1 MFKTFL
7 FSELKYTLKQPMV
20 YIFLCIISLLV
31 FFAIVSD
38 NVTIGDSFGNVYK
51 NAPHVITIY
60 ISVMTIFGLLIATA
74 FFNNAALRDFNN
86 NFNEIIFSTPLNK
99 FGYFFGKFFGAL
111 LLATVPLLGVYIG
124 VLIGSFTA
132 PVFGWIDTE
141 RFGSFYLETFI
152 NNYLIFVLPNMFF
165 VGAIIYAIAN
175 KWRSTVI
182 SFAGT
187 LIIIVAYIISGTLM
201 SDVDNETLAAL
212 TDIFGNR
219 TYSIHTQYYTPIEKN
234 TISPSFE
241 GLILWNRVIWVLV
254 GFVILLMSYF
264 SFSFQ
269 EKNKKIK
276 QEKKDFKDPGEVFSL
291 PKLHFQYNNKTNWLQ
306 FKSFFYVNFLS
317 IVKSVTFKILFIFS
331 AIILI
336 SNLVGGFEYFGLQ
349 SYPLTYKLID
359 LINNASSIFV
369 VIILVFFSGELIW
382 RDRDNKINEVIDA
395 TPHQSLISLSAKAL
409 SLVGVTTILH
419 VFFVF
424 CGVVY
429 QLINGYTRI
438 ELDVYFLDFI
448 YSNLMIYIIWSGVM
462 IMIQV
467 ATNNKYVGYFVSI
480 TVIFIWE
487 IILAILDIQSNMV
500 EIGAGPSLQYSDMNG
515 FGPGFK
521 GAMWFNL
528 YWILFAII
536 CLLIAG
542 ALWNRGV
549 MSSLKEKIKTAKK
562 DVPKSYKFLTLGFI
576 IAWVFVAG
584 YVFYNTQVL
593 NTYRTSDE
601 QEILSSEYEKK
612 YKKYENVNLP
622 KITDAKYFID
632 IFPYKRD
639 VMVKSKLQ
647 LTNETNTTIDSL
659 HFIIDER
666 WEPEINIPNS
676 NLVLDDE
683 EFGYLIYKLNKPL
696 EPESTIVIEID
707 ANYITRGFENGR
719 GSTNVIKNGTF
730 LNNFEILPSLG
741 YNSSLELSD
750 KNTRKKY
757 GLKPKDRMPEL
768 EENCSEKCMINYLSD
783 GRSDYINV
791 ETVISTSSDQIAIAP
806 GSLKK
811 QWTENNRNY
820 YHYKSD
826 HPSQNFYS
834 FISAKYEIAK
844 RKWKGIDIEVYY
856 DEKHSMNV
864 DMMLDAVERSLKYY
878 TENFGPYYHKQCRI
892 VEFPRY
898 ASFAQAFPGTMP
910 YSEAIGFI
918 INLEDEED
926 NNVVDAVI
934 AHEMAHQWWAH
945 QVVGAFMQG
954 GTMLSESFSE
964 YSALMTMKGISKTP
978 MKMREFL
985 KYDHDRYLRGRSV
998 EVEDELPLYKVENQ
1012 GHIHYGK
1019 GSVILYA
1026 LQDYIGEEKVNK
1038 AMKDFL
1044 TEYRYKEPPYP
1055 TSLDFLKYLE
1065 PQVPDS
1071 LNYLIKDWFKEITLY
1086 DNRMKEANYEKL
1098 DNGKYRVS
1106 MNVESYKIKADSIG
1120 NETKVD
1126 INDWIDIGVFS
1137 DTDEEHLIFDKR
1149 VKINKPEMTFTF
1161 EVDTLPKKVGIDPR
1175 HLLIDRVYDDNI
1187 KTISLKE

>member
-1 MFKTFL
+1 MFKTFF
-7 FSELKYTLKQPMV
+7 FSELKYTLRQPMV
-20 YIFLCIISLLV
+20 YIFLGVISILV

-38 NVTIGDSFGNVYK
+38 NVRIGGAVGNIYK
-51 NAPHVITIY
+51 NAPYIITIY
-60 ISVMTIFGLLIATA
+60 VNVLTIFGLIIATA
-74 FFNNAALRDFNN
+74 FFNNAALRDFKN
-86 NFNEIIFSTPLNK
+86 NFNEIIFSTPLSK
-99 FGYFFGKFFGAL
+99 LGYFFGKFFGAL
-111 LLATVPLLGVYIG
+111 IVATVPLLGVYVG
-124 VLIGSFTA
+124 VLVGSAMA
-132 PVFGWIDTE
+132 PAFGWVDAE
-141 RFGSFYLETFI
+141 RFGDFYLATFV
-152 NNYLIFVLPNMFF
+152 NNYLVFVLPNMFF

-234 TISPSFE
+234 TLSPAFE
-241 GLILWNRVIWVLV
+241 GLILWNRVIWIAV
-254 GFVILLMSYF
+254 GALILLLAYFGF
-264 SFSFQ
+264 SFK
-269 EKNKKIK
+269 EKNKKVK
-276 QEKKDFKDPGEVFSL
+276 AQKVETKENEAVFSFPEL
-291 PKLHFQYNNKTNWLQ
+291 QFQFDKKTNWLQ

-336 SNLVGGFEYFGLQ
+336 SNLVGGFEYYGLQ

-359 LINNASSIFV
+359 LINDASGIFV
-369 VIILVFFSGELIW
+369 VITLVFFSGELIW
-382 RDRDNKINEVIDA
+382 RDRDHKINEVIDA

-424 CGVVY
+424 CGIIY
-429 QLINGYTRI
+429 QLLNGYTRI
-438 ELDVYFLDFI
+438 ELDIYFLDFI
-448 YSNLMIYIIWSGVM
+448 YSNLILYVIWSGVM

-467 ATNNKYVGYFVSI
+467 VSSNKYIGYFISI
-480 TVIFIWE
+480 AVIFIWE
-487 IILAILDIQSNMV
+487 IVLAILDIQSNMV
-500 EIGAGPSLQYSDMNG
+500 EIGAGPSLMYSDMNA
-515 FGPGFK
+515 FGPGLK
-521 GAMWFNL
+521 SAMWFNL
-528 YWILFAII
+528 YWSLFAII

-549 MSSLKEKIKTAKK
+549 VTSLKEKMLTAKK
-562 DVPKSYKFLTLGFI
+562 EVPKSYKILTLVFT
-576 IAWVFVAG
+576 IAWGAVAG
-584 YVFYNTQVL
+584 YVYYNTQVL
-593 NTYRTSDE
+593 NSYRTSEE
-601 QEILSSEYEKK
+601 QEVLFADFEKK
-612 YKKYENVNLP
+612 YKRYENVNHP

-639 VMVKSKLQ
+639 VLVKSKLQ
-647 LTNETNTTIDSL
+647 LTNETNEPIDSL
-659 HFIIDER
+659 HFVIDER
-666 WEPEINIPNS
+666 WEPEIKIPNS
-676 NLVLDDE
+676 DLVVEDE
-683 EFGYLIYKLNKPL
+683 EFGYLIYKLNTSL
-696 EPESTIVIEID
+696 QPESTIEIEI
-707 ANYITRGFENGR
+707 NTQYITKGFENGR
-719 GSTNVIKNGTF
+719 GSTGIVNNGTF

-741 YNSSLELSD
+741 YDSNVELSD
-750 KNTRKKY
+750 KNTRRKY

-768 EENCSEKCMINYLSD
+768 EENCSESCMANYLSD
-783 GRSDYINV
+783 GRSDYISV
-791 ETVISTSSDQIAIAP
+791 ETVISTTKDQIAIAP
-806 GSLKK
+806 GSLQK
-811 QWTENNRNY
+811 QWEENGRNY
-820 YHYKSD
+820 YHYRSD

-834 FISAKYEIAK
+834 FISAKYEVAK
-844 RKWKGIDIEVYY
+844 RKWNGIDIEVYH
-856 DEKHSMNV
+856 DEKHPWNV

-918 INLEDEED
+918 INLEDEKD

-945 QVVGAFMQG
+945 QVVGANMQG
-954 GTMLSESFSE
+954 STLMSESFSE
-964 YSALMTMKGISKTP
+964 YSALMTMKSISKTP

-985 KYDHDRYLRGRSV
+985 KYDHDRYLRGRSS
-998 EVEDELPLYKVENQ
+998 EVDIELPLYKVENQ

-1026 LQDYIGEEKVNK
+1026 LQDYIGEEKVNT
-1038 AMKDFL
+1038 AMREFL
-1044 TEYRYKEPPYP
+1044 NEYKYQAPPYP
-1055 TSLDFLKYLE
+1055 TSLDFLRYLE

-1086 DNRMKEANYEKL
+1086 DNRMKAAKYTKL
-1098 DNGKYRVS
+1098 SNGKYQVS
-1106 MNVESYKIKADSIG
+1106 MDIESYKIKADSIG

-1126 INDWIDIGVFS
+1126 INDWVDIGVFS
-1137 DTDEEHLIFDKR
+1137 DADEEHLLYEER
-1149 VKINKPEMTFTF
+1149 VKINKPKITFTF
-1161 EVDTLPKKVGIDPR
+1161 EVDSIPRKAAIDPR
-1175 HLLIDRVYDDNI
+1175 RLLIDRVYDDNI
-1187 KTISLKE
+1187 KTISSE

>member
-1 MFKTFL
+1 MLKTFF

-20 YIFLCIISLLV
+20 YIFLGIISLLV

-38 NVTIGDSFGNVYK
+38 NVRIGESVGNVYK

-86 NFNEIIFSTPLNK
+86 NFNEIIFSTPLSK

-111 LLATVPLLGVYIG
+111 LLSTIPLLGVYIG
-124 VLIGSFTA
+124 VLVGSVMA
-132 PVFGWIDTE
+132 PPFGWVDAE
-141 RFGSFYLETFI
+141 RFGSFYLETFV

-219 TYSIHTQYYTPIEKN
+219 TYAIHTQYYTPIEKN
-234 TISPSFE
+234 TLSPSFE
-241 GLILWNRVIWVLV
+241 GLILWNRLIWVLV
-254 GFVILLMSYF
+254 GLAILLVSYL

-276 QEKKDFKDPGEVFSL
+276 QEKKDSIKGSKVFTL
-291 PKLHFQYNNKTNWLQ
+291 PELHFEYNKKTNWLQ

-359 LINNASSIFV
+359 LINNASGIFV
-369 VIILVFFSGELIW
+369 VITLVFFSGELIW

-424 CGVVY
+424 CGVIY
-429 QLINGYTRI
+429 QFLKGYTRI
-438 ELDVYFLDFI
+438 ELDVYFLDFV
-448 YSNLMIYIIWSGVM
+448 YSNLILYIVWSGVM

-467 ATNNKYVGYFVSI
+467 VMNNKYIGYFISI
-480 TVIFIWE
+480 AIIFIWE

-515 FGPGFK
+515 FGPGLK
-521 GAMWFNL
+521 SAMWFNL
-528 YWILFAII
+528 YWVLFAVI

-549 MSSLKEKIKTAKK
+549 ISSLKDKILIAKK
-562 DVPKSYKFLTLGFI
+562 EVPKSYKILTL
-576 IAWVFVAG
+576 VFVVVWALVAG
-584 YVFYNTQVL
+584 YVYYNTQIL
-593 NTYRTSDE
+593 NTYRTSEE
-601 QEILSSEYEKK
+601 QEVLFSDFEKK
-612 YKKYENVNLP
+612 YKKYEKVKHP
-622 KITDAKYFID
+622 KVTDAKYFID

-639 VMVKSKLQ
+639 VLVKSKLR
-647 LTNETNTTIDSL
+647 LTNENSTAIDSL
-659 HFIIDER
+659 HFVINER
-666 WEPEINIPNS
+666 WEPKINIPNS
-676 NLVLDDE
+676 ELVLEDE
-683 EFGYLIYKLNKPL
+683 EFGYLIYKLNQSL
-696 EPESTIVIEID
+696 QPESSIEIEV
-707 ANYITRGFENGR
+707 NTQYITKGFENGR
-719 GSTNVIKNGTF
+719 GSTRVVNNGTF

-741 YNSSLELSD
+741 YNSGSELSD

-768 EENCSEKCMINYLSD
+768 EENCSESCMANYLSD

-791 ETVISTSSDQIAIAP
+791 ETVISTSSDQIAVAP
-806 GSLKK
+806 GSLQK
-811 QWTENNRNY
+811 QWEENGRNY

-834 FISAKYEIAK
+834 FISAKYQIAK
-844 RKWKGIDIEVYY
+844 RNWNGIDIEVYY
-856 DEKHSMNV
+856 DEKHPMNV
-864 DMMLDAVERSLKYY
+864 EMMLDAVERSLKYY

-892 VEFPRY
+892 IEFPRY

-934 AHEMAHQWWAH
+934 AHEMGHQWWAH
-945 QVVGAFMQG
+945 QVVGANMQG
-954 GTMLSESFSE
+954 GTLMSESFSE

-985 KYDHDRYLRGRSV
+985 KYDHDRYLRGRSG
-998 EVEDELPLYKVENQ
+998 EVDNELPLYKVENQ

-1026 LQDYIGEEKVNK
+1026 LQDYIGEGKVNK
-1038 AMKDFL
+1038 AMRDFL
-1044 TEYRYKEPPYP
+1044 NEYKYKKPPYP
-1055 TSLDFLKYLE
+1055 TSLDFLEHLE

-1071 LNYLIKDWFKEITLY
+1071 LDYLIKDWFKEITLY
-1086 DNRMKEANYEKL
+1086 DNRMKEANYKKL
-1098 DNGKYRVS
+1098 DNGKYEVS
-1106 MNVESYKIKADSIG
+1106 MNIESYKIKADSIG
-1120 NETKVD
+1120 NETKVA

-1137 DTDEEHLIFDKR
+1137 DADEENLLFEKR
-1149 VKINKPEMTFTF
+1149 VKIDKPKMTFTV
-1161 EVDTLPKKVGIDPR
+1161 EVDSLPRKAAVDPR

-1187 KTISLKE
+1187 KSISSE

>member
-1 MFKTFL
+1 MLKTFFL
-7 FSELKYTLKQPMV
+7 TELKYTLKQPMV
-20 YIFLCIISLLV
+20 YIFLSIISLLV

-86 NFNEIIFSTPLNK
+86 NFNEIIFSTPINK
-99 FGYFFGKFFGAL
+99 FGYFFGKFCGAL
-111 LLATVPLLGVYIG
+111 LLSTIPLFGVYIG
-124 VLIGSFTA
+124 VLVGSVMA
-132 PVFGWIDTE
+132 PTFGWVDAE
-141 RFGSFYLETFI
+141 RFGSFYIETFI
-152 NNYLIFVLPNMFF
+152 NNYLIFILPNMFF

-187 LIIIVAYIISGTLM
+187 LIIIVTYIISGTLM

-234 TISPSFE
+234 TVSPKFE

-254 GFVILLMSYF
+254 GFVILLTSYF

-269 EKNKKIK
+269 EKNKKVK
-276 QEKKDFKDPGEVFSL
+276 KEKEDTLDSNSVFSL
-291 PKLHFQYNNKTNWLQ
+291 PELQFDYNKRTNWLQ

-349 SYPLTYKLID
+349 AYPLTYKLID
-359 LINNASSIFV
+359 LINDASGIFV
-369 VIILVFFSGELIW
+369 IIVLVFFSGELIW

-419 VFFVF
+419 LFFVF

-429 QLINGYTRI
+429 QLLNGYTRL
-438 ELDVYFLDFI
+438 ELNVYFLDFI
-448 YSNLMIYIIWSGVM
+448 YSNLMIYIIWSAVM

-467 ATNNKYVGYFVSI
+467 VLNNKYLGYFVSI
-480 TVIFIWE
+480 AVIFIWE
-487 IILAILDIQSNMV
+487 IILAILDIQSNML

-515 FGPGFK
+515 FGPGFN

-528 YWILFAII
+528 YWGLFAII

-549 MSSLKEKIKTAKK
+549 ISSLKEKIKTAKK
-562 DVPKSYKFLTLGFI
+562 DVPKSYKVLTLGFVMVW
-576 IAWVFVAG
+576 AFVAG
-584 YVFYNTQVL
+584 FVYYNTQVL
-593 NTYRTSDE
+593 NTYKTSDE
-601 QEILSSEYEKK
+601 QEVFSSDFEKK
-612 YKKYENVNLP
+612 YKKYEKVNLP
-622 KITDAKYFID
+622 KITGAKYFID
-632 IFPYKRD
+632 IFPGKRD
-639 VMVKSKLQ
+639 VFVKSKLQ
-647 LTNETNTTIDSL
+647 LTNETNTAIDSI
-659 HFIIDER
+659 HFVIDER
-666 WEPEINIPNS
+666 WEPKISIPNS
-676 NLVLDDE
+676 NLVLEDE

-696 EPESTIVIEID
+696 EPQNTIEITI
-707 ANYITRGFENGR
+707 NTQYISKGFENGR

-741 YNSSLELSD
+741 YNSSIELSD

-757 GLKPKDRMPEL
+757 GLKPKDRMPKL
-768 EENCSEKCMINYLSD
+768 EKNCSEKCMVNYLSD

-806 GSLKK
+806 GSLQK
-811 QWTENNRNY
+811 QWKENDRNY
-820 YHYKSD
+820 YHFKSD

-834 FISAKYEIAK
+834 FISAKYESAK
-844 RKWKGIDIEVYY
+844 RKWNGIDIEVYY
-856 DEKHSMNV
+856 DEKHPMNV
-864 DMMLDAVERSLKYY
+864 EMMLDAVERSLKYY

-918 INLEDEED
+918 INLENEED
-926 NNVVDAVI
+926 NNIVDAVI
-934 AHEMAHQWWAH
+934 AHEMGHQWWAH

-954 GTMLSESFSE
+954 GTMMSESFSE
-964 YSALMTMKGISKTP
+964 YSALMTMKGISETP

-998 EVEDELPLYKVENQ
+998 EVEIELPLYKVENQ

-1019 GSVILYA
+1019 GSIILYA

-1038 AMKDFL
+1038 AMRDFL
-1044 TEYRYKEPPYP
+1044 NEYKYKEPPYP
-1055 TSLDFLKYLE
+1055 TSLDFLKHLE

-1071 LNYLIKDWFKEITLY
+1071 LNYLINDWFKEITLY
-1086 DNRMKEANYEKL
+1086 DNRMKEASYEEL
-1098 DNGKYRVS
+1098 DNGKYKVS
-1106 MNVESYKIKADSIG
+1106 MNIESYKIKADSIG

-1126 INDWIDIGVFS
+1126 INDWIDIGLFS
-1137 DTDEEHLIFDKR
+1137 DSDEKELMFEKR
-1149 VKINKPEMTFTF
+1149 VKINKSETIFTV
-1161 EVDTLPKKVGIDPR
+1161 EVDSLPRKAGIDPR

>member
-1 MFKTFL
+1 MFKTFF

-20 YIFLCIISLLV
+20 YIFLGVFSLLV

-38 NVTIGDSFGNVYK
+38 NVRIGESVGNVYK

-60 ISVMTIFGLLIATA
+60 ISIMTIFGLLVATA

-86 NFNEIIFSTPLNK
+86 NFNEIIFSTPLSK

-111 LLATVPLLGVYIG
+111 LLATIPLLGVYLG
-124 VLIGSFTA
+124 VLVGTA
-132 PVFGWIDTE
+132 MAPAFGWMDAE
-141 RFGSFYLETFI
+141 RFGSFYLETFV
-152 NNYLIFVLPNMFF
+152 NNYLIFVLPNMFL

-212 TDIFGNR
+212 TDIFGSR

-234 TISPSFE
+234 TISPTFE
-241 GLILWNRVIWVLV
+241 GLILWNRLIWVFV
-254 GFVILLMSYF
+254 GLAILLLSYF

-276 QEKKDFKDPGEVFSL
+276 EDKKDLQDVNKAFVL
-291 PKLHFQYNNKTNWLQ
+291 PELDFQYDKKTNWLQ

-336 SNLVGGFEYFGLQ
+336 SNLIGGFEYFGLQ
-349 SYPLTYKLID
+349 SYPLTYKIID
-359 LINNASSIFV
+359 LINNASGIFV

-424 CGVVY
+424 CGIIY
-429 QLINGYTRI
+429 QLLNGYTRL

-448 YSNLMIYIIWSGVM
+448 YSNLILYIVWSGVM
-462 IMIQV
+462 IMFQV
-467 ATNNKYVGYFVSI
+467 VLNNKYIGYFVSI
-480 TVIFIWE
+480 AVIFIWE
-487 IILAILDIQSNMV
+487 IVLAILDIQSNMV

-515 FGPGFK
+515 FGPGLK
-521 GAMWFNL
+521 SATWFNL
-528 YWILFAII
+528 YWVLFSII

-549 MSSLKEKIKTAKK
+549 LGSLKEKI
-562 DVPKSYKFLTLGFI
+562 I
-576 IAWVFVAG
+576 IAKREVSRGYKLLIIVFTVAWIAVAG
-584 YVFYNTQVL
+584 VVYYNTQVL

-601 QEILSSEYEKK
+601 QEVFASNFEKK
-612 YKKYENVNLP
+612 YKQYENVKLP
-622 KITDAKYFID
+622 KVTDAKYFID
-632 IFPYKRD
+632 IFPEDRN
-639 VMVKSKLQ
+639 VFVNSKIQ
-647 LTNETNTTIDSL
+647 LTNENNTIIDSL
-659 HFIIDER
+659 HFVISET
-666 WEPEINIPNS
+666 WEQDIKIPNS
-676 NLVLDDE
+676 KLVLKDE
-683 EFGYLIYKLNKPL
+683 EFGYLIYKLKNPL
-696 EPESTIVIEID
+696 QPAASIEIEVD
-707 ANYITRGFENGR
+707 AKFITEGFTNGR

-730 LNNFEILPSLG
+730 LNNFDILPSLG

-750 KNTRKKY
+750 KNTRRKY

-768 EENCSEKCMINYLSD
+768 EADCSDKCMANYLSD
-783 GRSDYINV
+783 GLSDYINV
-791 ETVISTSSDQIAIAP
+791 ETVVSTSEDQIAIAP

-811 QWTENNRNY
+811 QWKENRRNY
-820 YHYKSD
+820 YLYKSD
-826 HPSQNFYS
+826 HPSLNFYS

-844 RKWKGIDIEVYY
+844 RKWNGIDIEVYY
-856 DEKHSMNV
+856 DEKHSKNIE
-864 DMMLDAVERSLKYY
+864 MMLDAVERSLKYY

-892 VEFPRY
+892 IEFPRY
-898 ASFAQAFPGTMP
+898 ATFAQAFPGTMP
-910 YSEAIGFI
+910 YSEGFGFI
-918 INLEDEED
+918 TNLEDED
-926 NNVVDAVI
+926 GNNVIDAVI

-945 QVVGAFMQG
+945 QVIGANMQG
-954 GTMLSESFSE
+954 GTLMSESFSE
-964 YSALMTMKGISKTP
+964 YSALMTMKEISKTP

-985 KYDHDRYLRGRSV
+985 KYDHDRYLRGRSA
-998 EVEDELPLYKVENQ
+998 EVDNELPLYKVENQ

-1026 LQDYIGEEKVNK
+1026 LQDYIGEDKVNT
-1038 AMKDFL
+1038 AMRDFL
-1044 TEYRYKEPPYP
+1044 DEYKYMKPPYP
-1055 TSLDFLKYLE
+1055 TSLDFLRHLE

-1086 DNRMKEANYEKL
+1086 DNRLKEARYKKL
-1098 DNGKYRVS
+1098 DNGKYEVT
-1106 MNVESYKIKADSIG
+1106 MDLESYKVKADSIG
-1120 NETKVD
+1120 NETKVA
-1126 INDWIDIGVFS
+1126 INDWIDIGLFS
-1137 DTDEEHLIFDKR
+1137 DANEEKLLFEKR
-1149 VKINKPEMTFTF
+1149 VKINKPNMTFTI
-1161 EVDTLPKKVGIDPR
+1161 EVDSLPRKAAIDPR
-1175 HLLIDRVYDDNI
+1175 HLLIDRVYEDNI
-1187 KTISLKE
+1187 KTVSSE